1 MAQNSKG
8 AAGGT
13 QPGQRMLFTGP
24 DGIGDYRPR
33 FNHSPQYVGVGSLS
47 PEATGDLNYLW
58 RAAPNA
64 PPPLPK
70 QAYVGEVGWGWQYNQ
85 LVNNGSLHSGMQI
98 QKTDVRNALE
108 DRASHRFQPQQQKR
122 MTDTQKSKNKA

>member
-8 AAGGT
+8 ATGGT
-13 QPGQRMLFTGP
+13 QTGQRMIFTGP

-33 FNHSPQYVGVGSLS
+33 SNHSAQYVGVGSLS
-47 PEATGDLNYLW
+47 PEATGDLTYLW
-58 RAAPNA
+58 RAAPNT

-85 LVNNGSLHSGMQI
+85 LVNNGALHSGMQI
-98 QKTDVRNALE
+98 QTEE
-108 DRASHRFQPQQQKR
+108 D
-122 MTDTQKSKNKA
+122 D